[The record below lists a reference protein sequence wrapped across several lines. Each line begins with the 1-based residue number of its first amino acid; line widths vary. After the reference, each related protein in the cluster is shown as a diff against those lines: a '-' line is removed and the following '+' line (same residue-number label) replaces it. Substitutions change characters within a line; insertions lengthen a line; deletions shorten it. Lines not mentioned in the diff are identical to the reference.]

1 MITERNKLRKFS
13 PLRLSFLF
21 ILMMLIDLPDG
32 MSQQDTTSR
41 DSLMQEA
48 PNVYLDCYF
57 CDVDHIKREIHY
69 VNYVRDRKDA
79 DVHII
84 GARERAGNG
93 GRRYTFFL
101 LGQNGYKKLKDT
113 LQFNVG
119 PDVSDEETRARIL
132 HAFRSGLTAYLI
144 KTPLWQNLNITYAKP
159 AEEEAEVRDKWNY
172 WVFEVSADGRLDLEE
187 SQQGYDLSGEIQ
199 ANKVTEDVKV
209 ELGLDMD
216 YDQNI
221 YEVNSHSITSIHRSY
236 DFDWLYVR
244 SLSEHWSAGASGS
257 AYSSKYRNMAISYR
271 AAPAVEFNVFPY
283 SESTT
288 RQLTILYRP
297 RWEYNFYNDTTL
309 FGKIRE
315 NLFRESLAIDY
326 EVKKKWGS
334 IDFSLDLSHYF
345 HDFSKNRVSFR
356 SSVSLNLVKGLN
368 VYFYGRAS
376 LIQDQ
381 LSLPKGEAT
390 TEEILTRQQE
400 LATDYQYYT
409 SIGLSYTFGSMYNNV
424 VNPRF

>member
-1 MITERNKLRKFS
+1 MITEINKKSFFLN
-13 PLRLSFLF
+13 LSFLF
-21 ILMMLIDLPDG
+21 ILMMIINLPDG
-32 MSQQDTTSR
+32 MGQQDLPPH
-41 DSLMQEA
+41 DSIKQEA

-57 CDVDHIKREIHY
+57 CDLDHIKREIHY

-101 LGQNGYKKLKDT
+101 LGQNGYSNLMDT
-113 LQFNVG
+113 LRFNVG
-119 PDVSDEETRARIL
+119 PDVSEEETRTRIL
-132 HAFRSGLTAYLI
+132 HAFRTGLTAYLV
-144 KTPLWQNLNITYAKP
+144 KTPLWQNLNISYAKS
-159 AEEEAEVRDKWNY
+159 AEDQEEVEDKWNY
-172 WVFEVSADGRLDLEE
+172 WVFEVSADGRLDIEE
-187 SQQGYDLSGEIQ
+187 SQKGYDLSGELQ

-209 ELGLDMD
+209 EFQFDSD
-216 YDQNI
+216 YDKNI

-244 SLSEHWSAGASGS
+244 SLSDHWSAGASGS
-257 AYSSKYRNMAISYR
+257 IYSSKYRNMAISYR

-309 FGKIRE
+309 FNKIRE

-334 IDFSLDLSHYF
+334 IDFSLNLSHYF
-345 HDFSKNRVSFR
+345 HDFSKNRVSFH

-376 LIQDQ
+376 LIHDQ
-381 LSLPKGEAT
+381 LSLPKGEAS

-400 LATDYQYYT
+400 LATNYQYYT
-409 SIGLSYTFGSMYNNV
+409 SVGLSYTFGSMYNNV